1 MEEVIISQQDLINAI
16 CLYTAD
22 RKGINPQDVQAELI
36 YEDDYG
42 FSAEVYTAGR
52 KQVYVASNIIEAI
65 RFWLEHEQG
74 ADPYGAALRLE
85 MDEQL
90 GIIAHCTY

>member
-1 MEEVIISQQDLINAI
+1 MEEIIVGEQDLVNAI
-16 CLYTAD
+16 CVYTAD
-22 RKGINPQDVQAELI
+22 RKGIKPEDVQAELI
-36 YEDDYG
+36 YDDDYG
-42 FSAEVYTAGR
+42 FSAEVYAAGR
-52 KQVYVASNIIEAI
+52 KQVYIASNIIEAL

-74 ADPYGAALRLE
+74 ADPYAASLRLE